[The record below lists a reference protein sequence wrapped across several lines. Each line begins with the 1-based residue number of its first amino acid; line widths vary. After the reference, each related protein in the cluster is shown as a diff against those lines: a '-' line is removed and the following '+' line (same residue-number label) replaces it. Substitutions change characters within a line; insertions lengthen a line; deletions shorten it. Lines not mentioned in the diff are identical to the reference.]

1 MLQQVKLHLQR
12 ARDRMKN
19 QADKGRTERTF
30 IVGQQVFLKLQPY
43 RQSSVAIRPNAKLKV
58 T

>member
-43 RQSSVAIRPNAKLKV
+43 RQSSVPLRKDLFV
-58 T
+58 G